1 MGLHDHE
8 QGARVR
14 VPPPL
19 VFLAFTLLGVA
30 LRYGVTPPSVP
41 FARVVTIVVG
51 AGLFVVGLTFVLS
64 ARILFIRTGQ
74 NPAPWKPSPELVV
87 EGPYRFTRNPM
98 YVGLTL
104 LDVGLG
110 LALHNLWISLFAI
123 PALLL
128 VHIFA
133 VLPEERYLE
142 TKFGQSYRAYR
153 ARVRRYL

>member
-8 QGARVR
+8 HGARVR

-19 VFLAFTLLGVA
+19 VFLVFTLLGVA
-30 LRYGVTPPSVP
+30 LRYVVTPPSVP
-41 FARVVTIVVG
+41 GDRVVTIVVG
-51 AGLFVVGLTFVLS
+51 AGLFVVGLAFVLS
-64 ARILFIRTGQ
+64 ARVLFVRTGQ
-74 NPAPWKPSPELVV
+74 NPAPWKPSPELIV

-110 LALHNLWISLFAI
+110 LAVHNLWISSFAI
-123 PALLL
+123 PALLI
-128 VHIFA
+128 VHIFV
-133 VLPEERYLE
+133 VLPQERYLE